1 MMTHHPE
8 VSPPLDHVWD
18 ILSDDILA
26 TPAEELLA
34 EMIEDGEDVD
44 ALAEEFQQIMS
55 RAVRS
60 QNRNAE
66 LGVFERLNNFSNVI
80 ELFACYFKE
89 ALLYPFLA
97 INKAHMWDGVSL
109 IFVMYCSFGSTL
121 VRDGAYLA
129 QKKAAQYNNVRAY
142 GEMSDAWVKFAAA
155 VEKVEAGV
163 LTRHADAQVIR
174 LSTSN
179 FVDESPSAT
188 VNKASDKMVDWM
200 SVGAINKPSVSTGE
214 GRQDLITSIRAMTAD
229 APSASSPSAAEAL
242 DHAKVSQAKRKIAVK
257 FVNWTQIDPLEANA
271 RWQVNLAV
279 MPQQDV
285 GVSKNYEEA
294 LFRLATDSI
303 AYKNLRGMY
312 MQGVGVKPNLDEV
325 KRLLRLVAA
334 EKIRF
339 STARR
344 SLEMPQAKKI
354 ETRYIATSL
363 GTGMLLLGDGLPSA
377 MLTSA
382 VYTSGKP

>member
-1 MMTHHPE
+1 
-8 VSPPLDHVWD
+8 
-18 ILSDDILA
+18 
-26 TPAEELLA
+26 
-34 EMIEDGEDVD
+34 
-44 ALAEEFQQIMS
+44 
-55 RAVRS
+55 
-60 QNRNAE
+60 
-66 LGVFERLNNFSNVI
+66 
-80 ELFACYFKE
+80 
-89 ALLYPFLA
+89 
-97 INKAHMWDGVSL
+97 
-109 IFVMYCSFGSTL
+109 
-121 VRDGAYLA
+121 
-129 QKKAAQYNNVRAY
+129 
-142 GEMSDAWVKFAAA
+142 
-155 VEKVEAGV
+155 
-163 LTRHADAQVIR
+163 
-174 LSTSN
+174 
-179 FVDESPSAT
+179 
-188 VNKASDKMVDWM
+188 MVDWM
-200 SVGAINKPSVSTGE
+200 SVGVINKPSVSTGE

-294 LFRLATDSI
+294 LFRLATDFI

-334 EKIRF
+334 EKISF

>member
-1 MMTHHPE
+1 
-8 VSPPLDHVWD
+8 
-18 ILSDDILA
+18 
-26 TPAEELLA
+26 
-34 EMIEDGEDVD
+34 
-44 ALAEEFQQIMS
+44 
-55 RAVRS
+55 
-60 QNRNAE
+60 
-66 LGVFERLNNFSNVI
+66 
-80 ELFACYFKE
+80 
-89 ALLYPFLA
+89 
-97 INKAHMWDGVSL
+97 
-109 IFVMYCSFGSTL
+109 
-121 VRDGAYLA
+121 
-129 QKKAAQYNNVRAY
+129 
-142 GEMSDAWVKFAAA
+142 MSDAWVKFAAA

-294 LFRLATDSI
+294 LFRLASEYHRLQKFTRHVHARRWCQTQSRRSEAFAPPRCCGKDSI
-303 AYKNLRGMY
+303 FHG
-312 MQGVGVKPNLDEV
+312 
-325 KRLLRLVAA
+325 AA
-334 EKIRF
+334 
-339 STARR
+339 
-344 SLEMPQAKKI
+344 
-354 ETRYIATSL
+354 
-363 GTGMLLLGDGLPSA
+363 
-377 MLTSA
+377 
-382 VYTSGKP
+382 